1 MIIIIDIINVFFKHH
16 DQDTILFD
24 IVILFLESNICMS
37 FKSIVSFILIIFTEF
52 ALALLDQIS
61 CNNKEEF
68 QLNLMKSLV

>member
-37 FKSIVSFILIIFTEF
+37 FKRIVSFILIIFTEF